1 MQKNVVITGANG
13 ALCKVLVFKLRKEG
27 FKVKL
32 YTHTKSLADNKTVF
46 FWDIDRGYIDDKP
59 LINCNHII
67 HLSGYSIMR
76 PWTDNNKK
84 LMYSSRV
91 IAAKILLDS
100 CKNKNIK
107 LETFISASAIGY
119 YGLNSV
125 GLKSEDSLPDSD
137 WISRMCVDWENY
149 TIKFKDLGAR
159 VAQMRISLLLSNN
172 SGFLKPILFFM
183 RCGLAFIFGNGKNV
197 IEWIHIEDVAK
208 FVVFALKNKKV
219 SGPYNLA
226 TEHKINQKKFIE
238 IIN

>member
-1 MQKNVVITGANG
+1 
-13 ALCKVLVFKLRKEG
+13 
-27 FKVKL
+27 
-32 YTHTKSLADNKTVF
+32 
-46 FWDIDRGYIDDKP
+46 
-59 LINCNHII
+59 
-67 HLSGYSIMR
+67 
-76 PWTDNNKK
+76 
-84 LMYSSRV
+84 
-91 IAAKILLDS
+91 
-100 CKNKNIK
+100 

-238 IIN
+238 IISKNYARYAIFFRIPSFILRLIFGLKSRLLEGGAVVSVEK